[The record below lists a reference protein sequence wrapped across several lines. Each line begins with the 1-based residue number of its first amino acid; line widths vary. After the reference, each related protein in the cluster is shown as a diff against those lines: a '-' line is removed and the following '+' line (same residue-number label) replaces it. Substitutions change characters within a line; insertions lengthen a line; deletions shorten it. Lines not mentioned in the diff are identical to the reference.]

1 MNGLLLILIW
11 VRVGLKIIMMLVVTT
26 IYNVV
31 IAIVF
36 VCPAIVLFIY

>member
-1 MNGLLLILIW
+1 MK
-11 VRVGLKIIMMLVVTT
+11 VRVGLKIIMLLVVIA

-36 VCPAIVLFIY
+36 VCPVIDLFIY